1 MGKTE
6 PLYLST
12 SDEDATM
19 LPMFLGIDISKDW
32 FDAALLQENNLKSD
46 APARVKPTHKRFPNN
61 ARGFEQ
67 LLNWLK
73 NHKAFRVHAC
83 LEATGTYGEAL
94 AAFLHEQ
101 GHTVSVVNP
110 AQIYHFVQTSLSRTK
125 TDKADAAQIA
135 RFCQL
140 HQPEEWT
147 PPAPEI
153 RTLQALV
160 RRLGAL
166 LETRQSEKNRRAAG
180 PLVAEVT
187 ASIETVLSFLEG
199 EIKAIKAQIQ
209 QHIDSTSTA
218 HRQHIDSTS
227 TAHRQAPGPEATA
240 RPAHQHSRHRRRQR
254 RRPVSG
260 VGRRQPVPRRATGRR
275 FCRSGA
281 QDSPL
286 RHLGTC
292 SLGALQAR
300 LAPPAPRALLSGND
314 GAALQP
320 ADSGAAAAPSGEG
333 QGQDGGSGGGNAQ
346 VAAHRL
352 WRAQERQA
360 L

>member
-1 MGKTE
+1 
-6 PLYLST
+6 
-12 SDEDATM
+12 M

-32 FDAALLQENNLKSD
+32 FDAALLQESNLKSD

-140 HQPEEWT
+140 HQPQEWT

-160 RRLGAL
+160 RRLEAL

-180 PLVAEVT
+180 PLAAEVT

-199 EIKAIKAQIQ
+199 QIKAIKAQIQ
-209 QHIDSTSTA
+209 QHIDKHPGLKQQHDLLTS
-218 HRQHIDSTS
+218 I
-227 TAHRQAPGPEATA
+227 PGIAA
-240 RPAHQHSRHRRRQR
+240 
-254 RRPVSG
+254 VS
-260 VGRRQPVPRRATGRR
+260 A
-275 FCRSGA
+275 A
-281 QDSPL
+281 
-286 RHLGTC
+286 
-292 SLGALQAR
+292 
-300 LAPPAPRALLSGND
+300 ALLAELGDVSQFR
-314 GAALQP
+314 GAR
-320 ADSGAAAAPSGEG
+320 
-333 QGQDGGSGGGNAQ
+333 Q
-346 VAAHRL
+346 VAAFAGLVPKIGHSGTSVHARSVLSKRGSPRL
-352 WRAQERQA
+352 RHALYFPAMTALRFNPLIRALRQRLLEKGKA
-360 L
+360 KMAVLGAAMRKLLHIVFGVLKSGRPFDPNFSAISAAGA